1 MDDPLY
7 APYAEG
13 SFDAPVVL
21 VGEAPG
27 AQEEAQNRP
36 FVGASGQLLTTLMR
50 TAGLVREQCRLE
62 NVFQFRP
69 PNNDIKPFI
78 GLSRKEPQLSPQ
90 YLMARDKL
98 AIRLE
103 ASKAN
108 VIVAVGDIALWTLT
122 GMKQITKRRGSILP
136 SSLLPGRKVIPII
149 HPAAALRQY
158 IFSYTIVHD
167 LRLAV
172 KQSAFPDIRLRER
185 NFILSPSYL
194 ECLQYIREC
203 VESEKIIAVDIEVAN
218 NEVSHIALAKSP
230 SDAICIPFVEGFK
243 DYFNPDQEASILKA
257 LAVLLEKEDVV
268 KIGQN
273 IVFDS
278 TFLFRRYGIRVNP
291 VEDTMIGFAILYPDF
306 PKGLDFITAAYCGGE
321 PYYKDEGKIW
331 RKNPFGSEEDFRRYN
346 AMDAAVCYEAWLCI
360 KRDLNKKENYG
371 TYEHQRQ
378 LIEPLV
384 YMQDRGIRMD
394 EGALQAASEESS
406 KVIEEETAAFR
417 EIVGYEINPNSP
429 KQLKEYFYEILNLKP
444 YLKNGSPTTD
454 DTAMKRLVRKGV
466 PGAEQVRNIRTF
478 TKLKGTYFD
487 VKLDDDGRLRC
498 SFNPVGTKQGRI
510 SSSKTIEGLGGNLQ
524 NQPPQ
529 MKKLMVADPG
539 MIMVSVDLSQAEN
552 RVVAYVAN
560 EQQMIEAFE
569 TGVDVHSL
577 TAALIFR
584 VPVEKVSDEPGSCSV
599 GGGKFSQRFWGK
611 KANHGLNYGQTFSGF
626 ALINEISDA
635 EARIMVESYHRVY
648 PGIRRWHAV
657 IRDSINR
664 DRTLT
669 NCVGRKRTFLDRW
682 GDELF
687 KAAYSFIPQST
698 VADILN
704 QRGVVYV
711 YENAGYP
718 YGQFKCVDLLNQVH
732 DSLVFQYPI
741 HEGLKGLAYVL
752 GRIKESLEAPVKW
765 GTRTFSIPVEIMVGF
780 NLKDMHDVTPDNN
793 NNILERLEGNEE
805 VMAAYT
811 RG

>member
-1 MDDPLY
+1 MDDVLY

-13 SFDAPVVL
+13 SFDAPIVL

-36 FVGASGQLLTTLMR
+36 FVGASGQLLTTLMH
-50 TAGLVREQCRLE
+50 TAGMAREKCRLE

-69 PNNDIKPFI
+69 PGNDIKPFI
-78 GLSRKEPQLSPQ
+78 SLSRKEPQLSPQ
-90 YLMARDKL
+90 YLEARDKL
-98 AIRLE
+98 AVRLKE
-103 ASKAN
+103 SKAN

-167 LRLAV
+167 LRLAA
-172 KQSAFPDIRLRER
+172 KQSEFPDIRLKKR
-185 NFILSPSYL
+185 NLILSPSFL
-194 ECLQYIREC
+194 DCLSYIHTC
-203 VESEKIIAVDIEVAN
+203 IGKAKMVSVDIEVAN
-218 NEVSHIALAKSP
+218 NEVSHIALAMSP
-230 SDAICIPFVEGFK
+230 VDAISIPLVEGFK
-243 DYFNPDQEASILKA
+243 DYFTPDQEASILKA
-257 LAVLLEKEDVV
+257 LAVLLEDEDIV

-273 IVFDS
+273 LVFDS
-278 TFLFRRYGIRVNP
+278 TFLFRRYGIRVSP
-291 VEDTMIGFAILYPDF
+291 VEDTMIGFAIIYPDF

-346 AMDAAVCYEAWLCI
+346 AMDAAVAFEAWLCI
-360 KRDLNKKENYG
+360 ERDLKRKDNYG
-371 TYEHQRQ
+371 TYERQRQ

-394 EGALQAASEESS
+394 AEALSTASGESAE
-406 KVIEEETAAFR
+406 IITRLTAELQ
-417 EIVGYEINPNSP
+417 EIAGYEINPNSP
-429 KQLKEYFYEILNLKP
+429 PQLKEYFYEILGNKP
-444 YLKNGSPTTD
+444 YVKDGKPTTD

-466 PGAEQVRNIRTF
+466 PGASHVRDIRSAA
-478 TKLKGTYFD
+478 KMKGTYYD
-487 VKLDDDGRLRC
+487 VRLDADGRLRC

-529 MKKLMVADPG
+529 MKRLMIADPG
-539 MIMVSVDLSQAEN
+539 MIMVSIDLKQAEN
-552 RVVAYVAN
+552 RVVAYIAN
-560 EQQMIEAFE
+560 EQQMISAFE
-569 TGVDVHSL
+569 NGVDVHSQ

-584 VPVEKVSDEPGSCSV
+584 IPVEQVSDEPGSCSV

-626 ALINEISDA
+626 ALINELPDA

-648 PGIRRWHAV
+648 PGIRRWHSV
-657 IRDSINR
+657 IRDRINR

-669 NCVGRKRTFLDRW
+669 NCFGRKRTFLDRW
-682 GDELF
+682 GDDLF
-687 KAAYSFIPQST
+687 REAYSFIPQST
-698 VADILN
+698 VADLLN
-704 QRGVVYV
+704 QRGVVYT
-711 YENAGYP
+711 YENAGIH
-718 YGQFKCVDLLNQVH
+718 GQLRYVDLLNQIH
-732 DSLVFQYPI
+732 DSLIFQYPMSD
-741 HEGLKGLAYVL
+741 GTANLAYIL
-752 GRIKESLEAPVKW
+752 GRIRESLEAPIKW
-765 GTRTFSIPVEIMVGF
+765 GTKTFSIPVEIMVGF
-780 NLKDMHDVTPDNN
+780 NLKDMHDITPGEKS
-793 NNILERLEGNEE
+793 ILENLHESEE
-805 VMAAYT
+805 VMAAYH